1 MPLRKLIDNSSFAPE
16 ALAIIYEAFDL
27 AWADIAPNYG
37 EDVARIAFVRDT
49 LARAVL
55 AAAEREAKD
64 ATALKAAALETFAR
78 MKRSEG

>member
-1 MPLRKLIDNSSFAPE
+1 MPLRKLIENSSFAPE

-27 AWADIAPNYG
+27 AWADISPSCG
-37 EDVARIAFVRDT
+37 EDVARITFVRDT

-64 ATALKAAALETFAR
+64 PIALKTAALETFAR